1 MKNIAI
7 TILLFSLAGMI
18 SCKAG
23 KKSTPNYGSLK
34 SNQGQRIQIL

>member
-7 TILLFSLAGMI
+7 AILVFSLAGMI

-23 KKSTPNYGSLK
+23 KKSTPNYGSNK
-34 SNQGQRIQIL
+34 SDQGQKL